1 MNSLRSYNL
10 HRSGDGW
17 NDDADD
23 ADDAVSA
30 DDAGT
35 ADPDGE
41 TCITLSTVVLTSM
54 LDISKVLRKTKKIYA
69 SQTVWL
75 AKPLLKGASMSKL
88 FKVVVENDAESF
100 ERVIEAESSERAVE
114 LAGVPYVGFSA
125 SFVSVVDITDF
136 KEI

>member
-1 MNSLRSYNL
+1 
-10 HRSGDGW
+10 
-17 NDDADD
+17 
-23 ADDAVSA
+23 
-30 DDAGT
+30 
-35 ADPDGE
+35 
-41 TCITLSTVVLTSM
+41 
-54 LDISKVLRKTKKIYA
+54 
-69 SQTVWL
+69 
-75 AKPLLKGASMSKL
+75 MSKL